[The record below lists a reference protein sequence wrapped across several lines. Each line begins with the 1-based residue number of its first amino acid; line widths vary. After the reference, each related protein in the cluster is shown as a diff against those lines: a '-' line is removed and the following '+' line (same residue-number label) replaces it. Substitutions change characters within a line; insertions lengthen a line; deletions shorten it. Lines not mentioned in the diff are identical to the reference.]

1 LERVAKEGTGER
13 KQIVIAKP
21 LGLRKGLLRVLMLA
35 CVSLAWVGCHPP
47 KQDYASFIPPKDNY
61 EVRIL
66 RDTWGVPHIF
76 GKTDADA
83 AYGLAYAHCEDDWSC
98 MEDAMLTARGLLAFK
113 SGLEWAKFDYIS
125 QWFKVREFTEER
137 YDSMVSPELRAIAEA
152 YAEGITHFA
161 ALHPDNMPYLQL
173 PVTGKD
179 VIAGVTGK
187 TPFFYELHRSL
198 LTMMGNSGINID
210 KSGPV
215 AFRAMEENPFSRGF
229 PIGSN
234 AWAVGPS
241 RSADGATRL
250 AINSHMPWE
259 GQLTWYEA
267 HVHSEEGW
275 DVIGATFPGGPF
287 IFKGHN
293 ANMGWCHTINRPGLA
308 DIYELELHPD
318 DPYQYRYDGEW
329 RTLERCTA
337 RMKVRLWGNLVI
349 PVTREM
355 LWSVHGPVVRQ
366 GDKAY
371 ALRFVGYGQVDVL
384 EQWRL
389 MNKAQNL
396 DDFLGAMNK
405 LTMLSFNTLYAD
417 REGNLFYAYGG
428 KFPKRS
434 TEFDWTK
441 VLPGNTSKA
450 VWTDYYPFPAIPQ
463 VLNPP
468 SGFVQSC
475 NSSPFY
481 TTVGDGNP
489 APEDFCPS
497 MRVET
502 HLTNRS
508 RRARALYGEDE
519 SITREEFYAYKYDK
533 TYDPESSPRQWVQQ
547 VLTLDPP
554 EDPDLLAAVDLLKQW
569 KGSGNQDSTG
579 IALVMLA
586 MEMKHDAKAGPLER
600 LDTAVRYLLEK
611 YGRID
616 VPWEDVLRLRRGDL
630 DLGLGGCPDCLRAV
644 DIQLQ
649 DDGRFVGI
657 NGDCFFQMVEWGAD
671 GTLCSESI
679 HQYGSAA
686 SDPDSPHYADQAP
699 LFASEQMRP
708 TLYYEKD
715 IRENLA
721 LEYRPGD
728 YAEPWYTTVK

>member
-1 LERVAKEGTGER
+1 M
-13 KQIVIAKP
+13 IAP
-21 LGLRKGLLRVLMLA
+21 VFRQRKGLLVFLFCFV
-35 CVSLAWVGCHPP
+35 CVAWVGCHPP
-47 KQDYASFIPPKDNY
+47 KQDYSQFLPPPGKYD
-61 EVRIL
+61 VRIL

-83 AYGLAYAHCEDDWSC
+83 AYGLAYVHCEDDWSC
-98 MEDAMLTARGLLAFK
+98 MEDAMLTARGELASK
-113 SGLEWAKFDYIS
+113 SGLEWAKFDYIA
-125 QWFKVREFTEER
+125 QWFKVREFTEAG
-137 YDSMVSPELRAIAEA
+137 YDTRLSPELRAIVEA

-161 ALHPDNMPYLQL
+161 ALHPDKMPFLRL

-179 VIAGVTGK
+179 VIAGVTLK
-187 TPFFYELHRSL
+187 VPFFYELNRSL
-198 LTMMGNSGINID
+198 TAMMSKSGVKIG

-234 AWAVGPS
+234 SWAVGPA

-250 AINSHMPWE
+250 AINSHMPWD

-267 HVHSEEGW
+267 QVHSEEGW
-275 DVIGATFPGGPF
+275 DVIGATFPGGPM

-308 DIYELELHPD
+308 DIYELVVDPD
-318 DPYQYRYDGEW
+318 DPYRYLYDGEW
-329 RTLERCTA
+329 REMERGKA
-337 RMKVRLWGNLVI
+337 HMRVRLWGNLVI
-349 PVTREM
+349 PVSREM

-371 ALRFVGYGQVDVL
+371 ALRFVGYGQLDVL

-396 DDFLGAMNK
+396 DDFIGAMNK

-417 REGNLFYAYGG
+417 REGNLFYAYGA

-441 VLPGNTSKA
+441 ILPGDTSKA
-450 VWTDYYPFPAIPQ
+450 IWNEFYPFSAIPQ

-468 SGFVQSC
+468 SAFIQTC
-475 NSSPFY
+475 NSGPFH
-481 TTVGDGNP
+481 TTVGEGNP
-489 APEDFCPS
+489 RPEDFCPS
-497 MRVET
+497 MRIET

-508 RRARALYGEDE
+508 RRALALYGADE

-533 TYDPESSPRQWVQQ
+533 VYDPESDTAKWVRN
-547 VLTLDPP
+547 VLAMDTPDDP
-554 EDPDLLAAVDLLKQW
+554 ELAAALDLLKQW
-569 KGSGNQDSTG
+569 EFSGERGSRGA
-579 IALVMLA
+579 ALVMLA
-586 MEMKHDAKAGPLER
+586 VDPDHGLEDADDAADPMIR
-600 LDTAVRYLLEK
+600 LRAAARYLLEK
-611 YGRID
+611 HGRLD
-616 VPWEDVLRLRRGDL
+616 VPWEDMLRLRRGSL
-630 DLGLGGCPDCLRAV
+630 DLGLGGCPDCLRAI
-644 DIQLQ
+644 DIKLQ
-649 DDGRFVGI
+649 DDGRFAGI

-671 GTLCSESI
+671 GTLRSESI

-699 LFASEQMRP
+699 LFAAEQMRP
-708 TLYYEKD
+708 TLYHEKD
-715 IRENLA
+715 IRQNLA
-721 LEYRPGD
+721 LEYRPGIQGR
-728 YAEPWYTTVK
+728 P

>member
-1 LERVAKEGTGER
+1 MIQQV
-13 KQIVIAKP
+13 
-21 LGLRKGLLRVLMLA
+21 LGLQKKFWVVILSCFVG
-35 CVSLAWVGCHPP
+35 LAWVGCHLP
-47 KQDYASFIPPKDNY
+47 KQDYASFIPSPGKYD
-61 EVRIL
+61 VRIL

-83 AYGLAYAHCEDDWSC
+83 AYGLAYAHCEDDWTC
-98 MEDAMLTARGLLAFK
+98 MEDAMLIARGELARK
-113 SGLEWAKFDYIS
+113 LGLEWAKFDYLM

-137 YDSMVSPELRAIAEA
+137 YDSMLSPELRAIVEA

-161 ALHPDNMPYLQL
+161 AAHPDKMPHLLL

-187 TPFFYELHRSL
+187 VPFFYELHSSL
-198 LTMMGNSGINID
+198 LAMMGNSGISID

-215 AFRAMEENPFSRGF
+215 VFRAMEENPFSRGF

-234 AWAVGPS
+234 AWAVGPK

-250 AINSHMPWE
+250 AINSHMPWD

-267 HVHSEEGW
+267 QVHSEEGW
-275 DVIGATFPGGPF
+275 DVIGATFPGGPM

-308 DIYELELHPD
+308 DIYELVLHPD
-318 DPYQYRYDGEW
+318 DPYRYRYDGEW
-329 RTLERCTA
+329 RELERGKA
-337 RMKVRLWGNLVI
+337 RMKVRLWGNLVV

-371 ALRFVGYGQVDVL
+371 ALRFVGFGEVNVL

-396 DDFLGAMNK
+396 DDFLAAMNR

-417 REGNLFYAYGG
+417 REGNLFYAYGA

-441 VLPGNTSKA
+441 MLPGDTSKA
-450 VWTDYYPFPAIPQ
+450 VWTEFHPFPAIPQ

-468 SGFVQSC
+468 SAFIQSC
-475 NSSPFY
+475 NSGPFH
-481 TTVGDGNP
+481 TTVGEGNP
-489 APEDFCPS
+489 GPEDFCPS
-497 MRVET
+497 MRIET

-508 RRARALYGEDE
+508 RRALALYGADE
-519 SITREEFYAYKYDK
+519 AITREEFYTYKYDK
-533 TYDPESSPRQWVQQ
+533 GYDPESATAKWVRK
-547 VLTLDPP
+547 VLTMKPP
-554 EDPDLLAAVDLLKQW
+554 EDPNIAAALEILKGW
-569 KGSGNQDSTG
+569 DHSGDRNSTG
-579 IALVMLA
+579 TALVMLA
-586 MEMKHDAKAGPLER
+586 REMDHAEDADEMECLCDAAH
-600 LDTAVRYLLEK
+600 YLLEK
-611 YGRID
+611 YGRLD
-616 VPWEDVLRLRRGDL
+616 VPWEEMLRLRRGDL
-630 DLGLGGCPDCLRAV
+630 DLGLGGCPDCLRAI
-644 DIQLQ
+644 DIKLQ
-649 DDGRFVGI
+649 DDGRFAGI

-671 GTLCSESI
+671 GTLRSESI

-686 SDPDSPHYADQAP
+686 ADKDSPHYADQAP
-699 LFASEQMRP
+699 LFAAEQMRP

-728 YAEPWYTTVK
+728 YKEPWYRAVN